1 MQGVELSLFYSSSS
15 STTLSKTLSLLSPI
29 PIPKPPSLFSPIHL
43 SLSLSLSKRSL
54 PHHISRFSGTNQQ
67 QQQPPKQNQNQNQDE
82 EESDGEDIDVAALE
96 EEARNAAREYS
107 TSLSR
112 QLTIGESF
120 DLEFE
125 FSFPLNFCCIQSSHL
140 VSEDEPDIPIQRG
153 RKQSKRK
160 ITTINVSNPFQS
172 YLLSLLIC
180 E

>member
-1 MQGVELSLFYSSSS
+1 MQGVELRLFYSSSS

-54 PHHISRFSGTNQQ
+54 PHHISRFSNTNQ
-67 QQQPPKQNQNQNQDE
+67 QQQPPKQNQNQNQDG

-107 TSLSR
+107 SSLSR
-112 QLTIGESF
+112 QLTIGGSF
-120 DLEFE
+120 DFEFE
-125 FSFPLNFCCIQSSHL
+125 FSFPFNFCCIQSSHL
-140 VSEDEPDIPIQRG
+140 VSEDEPDVPIQRG

-160 ITTINVSNPFQS
+160 ITTINVSNPDPFPIFKV
-172 YLLSLLIC
+172 IC
-180 E
+180 FIC

>member
-43 SLSLSLSKRSL
+43 SLSLSLPKRSL
-54 PHHISRFSGTNQQ
+54 PHHISRFSSTNQQ
-67 QQQPPKQNQNQNQDE
+67 QPKQNQNQNQDE

-125 FSFPLNFCCIQSSHL
+125 LSFPLNFCCIQSSHL
-140 VSEDEPDIPIQRG
+140 VSEDEPDVPIQRG

>member
-54 PHHISRFSGTNQQ
+54 PHHISRFSSTNQQ
-67 QQQPPKQNQNQNQDE
+67 QQQPPKQNQNQDE

-140 VSEDEPDIPIQRG
+140 VSEDEPDVPIQRG